1 MVSGKRGCTHWG
13 RLRWL
18 GARSGSGEVGSAVG
32 FGDVPRKGLF
42 FFSVDTPPLHESSF
56 SVQPFIGC
64 MCLPQRLGLEI

>member
-32 FGDVPRKGLF
+32 FGDVPKKELF
-42 FFSVDTPPLHESSF
+42 FFSLLILHLSMKALLVSSP
-56 SVQPFIGC
+56 S
-64 MCLPQRLGLEI
+64 